1 MRRSTSSNPRAA
13 ALALP
18 YPQALAGK
26 PLVAQA
32 RCVRPSGQ
40 RCSIVAQAAATK
52 QIARRQVPLKL
63 EEGEMPMNTFNNK
76 KPFTATIKSVE
87 TITGPKASGE
97 TCNIVIETRGEI
109 PFWEGQSYGV
119 IPPVRA
125 CRCCRCAV
133 FLMTNSSVAVLHGIN
148 AN

>member
-1 MRRSTSSNPRAA
+1 MSTQSKVRRHACRRSTSRNPRAA
-13 ALALP
+13 APP
-18 YPQALAGK
+18 YPHPQAIAGK
-26 PLVAQA
+26 PLVAQT
-32 RCVRPSGQ
+32 RCVRPAGQ

-119 IPPVRA
+119 IPPVREQ
-125 CRCCRCAV
+125 CCLV
-133 FLMTNSSVAVLHGIN
+133 DS
-148 AN
+148 

>member
-1 MRRSTSSNPRAA
+1 MSTQSKVRRHARRRSTSRNPRAA
-13 ALALP
+13 APP
-18 YPQALAGK
+18 YPHPQAIAGK
-26 PLVAQA
+26 PLVAQT
-32 RCVRPSGQ
+32 RCVRPAGQ
-40 RCSIVAQAAATK
+40 QCSIVAQAAATK

-119 IPPVRA
+119 IPPVREQ
-125 CRCCRCAV
+125 CCLV
-133 FLMTNSSVAVLHGIN
+133 DS
-148 AN
+148 